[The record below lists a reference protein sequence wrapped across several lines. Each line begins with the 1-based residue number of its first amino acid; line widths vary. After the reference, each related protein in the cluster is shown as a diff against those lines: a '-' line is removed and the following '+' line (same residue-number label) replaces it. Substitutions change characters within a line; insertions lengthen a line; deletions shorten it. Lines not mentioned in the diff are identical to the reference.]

1 MKALAAA
8 AVLLVVTC
16 LSAFAGDP
24 TAGEAIFKR
33 NCIVCHAIGPGAA
46 TRVGPELNG
55 VIGRK
60 AGSVPGYNYS
70 QANKTSGI
78 VWDEAT
84 FTKYIADPRG
94 VVPDED
100 DLRRSQERDRYRQPA
115 CLSQAVRTGG
125 KTRAITCGDRQPVAP
140 FQCNSSVRRRGSG
153 HAPGGVPPSGQPRA
167 GRHGGS
173 APIFVGPFDA
183 AVFRQAQ
190 LPRNYPN

>member
-46 TRVGPELNG
+46 TKVGPELNG

-94 VVPDED
+94 VVPGTKMTFAGLKNETDIANLLAYLKQFGPD
-100 DLRRSQERDRYRQPA
+100 GKPA
-115 CLSQAVRTGG
+115 
-125 KTRAITCGDRQPVAP
+125 P
-140 FQCNSSVRRRGSG
+140 
-153 HAPGGVPPSGQPRA
+153 
-167 GRHGGS
+167 
-173 APIFVGPFDA
+173 
-183 AVFRQAQ
+183 
-190 LPRNYPN
+190 